1 MKKLL
6 SFTLLLIILSC
17 SLSFGSPAVNE
28 SEIQVKA
35 KAAVLMD
42 ASTGEVLYSF
52 NENERLYPA
61 SVTKIMPLLLF
72 MEALDSGKIALT
84 DTVTASP
91 TAASKGGSQIWLKEG
106 EQMTVD
112 ELLRAT
118 AIASANDACT
128 ALGEHIAGS
137 ETGFVKMMN
146 DRAKALGMMD
156 TNFVNY
162 SGLDDDTT
170 EHLTT
175 AYDIALMSKELLS
188 HERIKTYTTVWM
200 DSLRNGETQ
209 LVNTN
214 KLVRFYSGT
223 TGLKTGT
230 TTKAGYCLSA
240 SAERDGL
247 HLIAVVM
254 GADNSSERFEGAKA
268 MRNAGVLEKP
278 KVDAAMAL
286 HISSGVPSGLVL
298 AGTGTTMAGCI
309 FFRIQVTGT
318 GCHGA
323 MPESG
328 VDPINIAAHI
338 HLSLQE
344 IIAREVCSFTPAT
357 VTVGRVAAGEAP
369 NIIPEKAVMEGS
381 IRTMDKETGAMIYR
395 RIVDIATHTAEL
407 FRGQA
412 VVEEIS
418 SVPPLKN
425 DAELVTQMVGF
436 IGEIY
441 DAKKLVPLESGGTGS
456 EDFAV
461 ISQEVPCCYLFLG
474 AGTQQEDPAYGKP
487 MHNECVVFNEAIL
500 PVGSAIFT
508 HCALRWLQSQQYGS
522 VG

>member
-1 MKKLL
+1 MKKLI
-6 SFTLLLIILSC
+6 SFLLVIVMLIGCAGVSTR
-17 SLSFGSPAVNE
+17 AVEE
-28 SEIQVKA
+28 SEIEVNA

-52 NENERLYPA
+52 NENEKLYPA

-72 MEALDSGKIALT
+72 MEAIDNGKIALT
-84 DTVTASP
+84 DTVTTSP

-137 ETGFVKMMN
+137 EVGFVKMMN
-146 DRAKALGMMD
+146 DRAKELGMMN
-156 TNFVNY
+156 TNFVNC

-230 TTKAGYCLSA
+230 TSKAGHCLSA

-254 GADNSSERFEGAKA
+254 GAGNSTDRFEGAKA
-268 MRNAGVLEKP
+268 MLNWGFTNFETVTPQIDSSLFGEVKILRGVEESIRPIITGVRPITLKAGDKSQLKTEISLSESVEAPVEKNQT
-278 KVDAAMAL
+278 L
-286 HISSGVPSGLVL
+286 
-298 AGTGTTMAGCI
+298 GTVI
-309 FFRIQVTGT
+309 LK
-318 GCHGA
+318 
-323 MPESG
+323 
-328 VDPINIAAHI
+328 IADK
-338 HLSLQE
+338 E
-344 IIAREVCSFTPAT
+344 IARYNLVSENFVEKT
-357 VTVGRVAAGEAP
+357 
-369 NIIPEKAVMEGS
+369 NIGHIMM
-381 IRTMDKETGAMIYR
+381 RF
-395 RIVDIATHTAEL
+395 L
-407 FRGQA
+407 
-412 VVEEIS
+412 S
-418 SVPPLKN
+418 SL
-425 DAELVTQMVGF
+425 
-436 IGEIY
+436 
-441 DAKKLVPLESGGTGS
+441 AK
-456 EDFAV
+456 
-461 ISQEVPCCYLFLG
+461 
-474 AGTQQEDPAYGKP
+474 
-487 MHNECVVFNEAIL
+487 
-500 PVGSAIFT
+500 SA
-508 HCALRWLQSQQYGS
+508 
-522 VG
+522 